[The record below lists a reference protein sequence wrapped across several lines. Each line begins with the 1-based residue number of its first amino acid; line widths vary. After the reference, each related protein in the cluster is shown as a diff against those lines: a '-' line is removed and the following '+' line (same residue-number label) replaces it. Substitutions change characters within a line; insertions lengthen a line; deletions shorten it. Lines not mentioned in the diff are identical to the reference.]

1 MARFDLEAELTS
13 RGLVAQQTDAEL
25 FHRLAT
31 KSTSV
36 YCGFDPTADSLH
48 VGNLLMLC
56 TLRRFQLA
64 GHRPIALAGGA
75 TGMVG
80 DPGGRSEE
88 RSLLSAEQLQQNLV
102 GINEQLG
109 RFLDFSAGAGSAQAL
124 QLDNASWLS
133 PMSVLSYLRD
143 IGKHFTVNE
152 MVAKDSVK
160 SRFERPDHG
169 ISYTEFSYML
179 LQAAD
184 FLHLYQ
190 NFDCTVQVGGSDQW
204 GNITAGTSLIRKVTG
219 GHAAGLTMP
228 LVTKADGTKFGK
240 SVGGAVWLDA
250 NKTSPYQLYQFFMG
264 AEDAMAP
271 SYLRYF
277 TFLST
282 DELNHLEVATNE
294 APHLRAAQ
302 RRLAK
307 EVTTLVHGAEHA
319 DRAEQASVAL
329 FSGTVASLD
338 AIALRAISSD
348 VPTSTV
354 AKTSLSKGIS
364 VLDAAVG
371 AGLLSS
377 KAEGRRSIEQGGLSV
392 NDVRVEDVDAL
403 LGADQ
408 VRDGGFIILR
418 KGKRQYHLL
427 TVE

>member
-1 MARFDLEAELTS
+1 MARFDLEHELTS
-13 RGLVAQQTDAEL
+13 RGLVAQQTDEKL
-25 FHRLAT
+25 FSHLSTAP
-31 KSTSV
+31 TSV

-88 RSLLSAEQLQQNLV
+88 RNLLSVDQLAANLV

-109 RFLDFSAGAGSAQAL
+109 RFLDFSSGAGAAQAI
-124 QLDNASWLS
+124 QLDNATWLQ
-133 PMSVLSYLRD
+133 PMSVLTYLRD

-160 SRFERPDHG
+160 SRFERPDQG

-184 FLHLYQ
+184 FLHLYK
-190 NFDCTVQVGGSDQW
+190 NFDCTVQIGGSDQW

-219 GHAAGLTMP
+219 GHASGITMP

-250 NKTSPYQLYQFFMG
+250 NKTSPYQLYQFFMS
-264 AEDAMAP
+264 AEDQMAP
-271 SYLRYF
+271 AYLRYF
-277 TFLST
+277 TFLDD
-282 DELNHLEVATNE
+282 DELSHLEVLTNE
-294 APHLRAAQ
+294 QPHQRAAQ

-307 EVTTLVHGAEHA
+307 QVTALVHGDEHA
-319 DRAEQASVAL
+319 GRAEQASIAL

-338 AIALRAISSD
+338 AASLRAISSD
-348 VPTSTV
+348 VPTSSVTT
-354 AKTSLSKGIS
+354 ASLS
-364 VLDAAVG
+364 
-371 AGLLSS
+371 AGLSVIDVAIAAGLVSS
-377 KAEGRRSIEQGGLSV
+377 KAEARRSIEQGGLSV
-392 NDVRVEDVDAL
+392 NDLRIDDADATLGAEDVK
-403 LGADQ
+403 
-408 VRDGGFIILR
+408 DGGFIILR

-427 TVE
+427 TIE

>member
-1 MARFDLEAELTS
+1 MARYNLAEELTS
-13 RGLVAQQTDAEL
+13 RGLVAQQTDEEL
-25 FHRLAT
+25 FSRLAT
-31 KSTSV
+31 QPTSV

-64 GHRPIALAGGA
+64 SHRPIALAGGA

-88 RSLLSAEQLQQNLV
+88 RNLLTVEQLSQNLE

-109 RFLDFSAGAGSAQAL
+109 RFLDFTPGAGTAQAI

-133 PMSVLSYLRD
+133 PMSVLTYLRD

-160 SRFERPDHG
+160 SRFERPDQG

-190 NFDCTVQVGGSDQW
+190 HFGCTVQVGGSDQW

-219 GHAAGLTMP
+219 GHAAGITMP

-250 NKTSPYQLYQFFMG
+250 NKTSPYQLYQFFMS

-277 TFLST
+277 TFLDH
-282 DELNHLEVATNE
+282 DELQHLETLTNE
-294 APHLRAAQ
+294 QPHQRAAQ
-302 RRLAK
+302 RTLAK
-307 EVTTLVHGAEHA
+307 EVTTLVHGADHA
-319 DRAEQASVAL
+319 QRAEQASVAL

-338 AIALRAISSD
+338 AASLKAIASD
-348 VPTSTV
+348 VPTSSV
-354 AKTSLSKGIS
+354 SPEELSAGVFVI
-364 VLDAAVG
+364 DAAIA
-371 AGLLSS
+371 AGLVSS
-377 KAEGRRSIEQGGLSV
+377 KAEARRSIEQGGLSI
-392 NDVRVEDVDAL
+392 NDVRVEDLDASL
-403 LGADQ
+403 TSSD

-427 TVE
+427 IVE